1 MPLTP
6 RASQSDGNPFSRR
19 TFLRAAVGVSITSLA
34 NSVPTTLEA
43 SPREDAGRLSPSDFE
58 LEEVSIQ
65 QLQKGMESGHWTARG
80 IAESYLARIDAIDR
94 RGASLGAIL

>member
-1 MPLTP
+1 MTITP

-19 TFLRAAVGVSITSLA
+19 TFLRAAVGVSLTSLA

-43 SPREDAGRLSPSDFE
+43 STREDAGRLTPTSPSDFE

-65 QLQKGMESGHWTARG
+65 QLQQSMECVH
-80 IAESYLARIDAIDR
+80 
-94 RGASLGAIL
+94 